1 MILVKHRLSLNSPA
15 FFFLGGRF
23 LLRPFCQPYSFSA
36 KKNLTAFKP
45 NELTIWHNWPTV
57 HARYIQLYQLHR
69 FAESN
74 HPKWCIQMNQNSPR
88 IFHPS
93 HPNLGFQAII
103 PTTLQI
109 TQQVLSLPQSG
120 AIQKVNHFAR
130 QLFFSSPKYIHIYII
145 YDINERRYKY
155 GNNCIP
161 NWSIVQV
168 LVVESYCPVLHLWFG
183 SLGQKKW

>member
-1 MILVKHRLSLNSPA
+1 MLVSGIVGAKTRSTNLWDDLSQTPTIPKFPSFLFFGGEIPLKTILPTLQLLS
-15 FFFLGGRF
+15 
-23 LLRPFCQPYSFSA
+23 

-74 HPKWCIQMNQNSPR
+74 HPKWCIQMNQNSPQ

-130 QLFFSSPKYIHIYII
+130 QLFFSSPKYIHIYILYMI
-145 YDINERRYKY
+145 
-155 GNNCIP
+155 
-161 NWSIVQV
+161 
-168 LVVESYCPVLHLWFG
+168 
-183 SLGQKKW
+183 